1 MKFIKQLIGYT
12 IKASDG
18 DIGAVEEFYFDED
31 AWRVAYALVNLSDIS
46 ERRHV
51 LISLDTF
58 MEPDWKRKRFL
69 INATRELVRQSPD
82 ADRGLLSAIGIASD
96 VTSYYDWPVYWN
108 PAGAITPSMIAGKQ
122 QRAAVIEE
130 SVAVQQLRGVKALIG
145 FKVTGDDGTIGRLDD
160 FVVDDVMW
168 DIRSL
173 AILFDRAGEEG
184 MIQVSPDMVSH
195 IYEARG
201 ELSITLRKELV
212 RKNTSYNVLYEKIP
226 EQVQK

>member
-1 MKFIKQLIGYT
+1 MVFLFQRLFSSRPVLVRREFRRRRRYIMMKFIKQLIGYT

-82 ADRGLLSAIGIASD
+82 
-96 VTSYYDWPVYWN
+96 
-108 PAGAITPSMIAGKQ
+108 
-122 QRAAVIEE
+122 
-130 SVAVQQLRGVKALIG
+130 
-145 FKVTGDDGTIGRLDD
+145 
-160 FVVDDVMW
+160 
-168 DIRSL
+168 
-173 AILFDRAGEEG
+173 
-184 MIQVSPDMVSH
+184 
-195 IYEARG
+195 
-201 ELSITLRKELV
+201 
-212 RKNTSYNVLYEKIP
+212 
-226 EQVQK
+226 